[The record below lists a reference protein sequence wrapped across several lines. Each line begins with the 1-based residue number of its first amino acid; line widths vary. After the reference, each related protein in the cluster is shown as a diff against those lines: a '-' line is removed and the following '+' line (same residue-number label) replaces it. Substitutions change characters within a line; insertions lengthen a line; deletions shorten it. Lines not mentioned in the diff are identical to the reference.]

1 MTFTLATVQDLFYL
15 VAAVCLVW
23 ITVFLCWALF
33 EIGRLGKQANDVVSD
48 TREKIGRVEDAASN
62 LVEKL
67 TSVSSYVGLIAEW
80 GKQLA
85 GYVGEH
91 KEEGR
96 RGKKKLAK
104 LSEME
109 D

>member
-1 MTFTLATVQDLFYL
+1 MTLTLANVQDIFYL

-48 TREKIGRVEDAASN
+48 TREKIDRVEDVASN
-62 LVEKL
+62 LIEKL

-85 GYVGEH
+85 GYVGDRKDEGNGKRH
-91 KEEGR
+91 K
-96 RGKKKLAK
+96 KIK

-109 D
+109 